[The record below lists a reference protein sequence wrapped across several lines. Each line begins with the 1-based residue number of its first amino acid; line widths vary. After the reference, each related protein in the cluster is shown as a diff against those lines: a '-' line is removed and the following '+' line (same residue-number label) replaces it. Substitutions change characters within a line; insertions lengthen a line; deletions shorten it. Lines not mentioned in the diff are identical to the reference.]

1 MSEQP
6 HIAPFHLLVP
16 PYDALIPLDDVS
28 TIPKSERPHQG
39 VGLVWNLAAGD
50 WGKSFKAAR
59 DRAGGIALIAI
70 LPPAH
75 ELESASRLLSIMEHC
90 RPQSILPFHENPHPR
105 EMVPV
110 LRRFPDDLPVE
121 VTDYLVW
128 RGIDIDRDTMRLI
141 RRTIELSEEL
151 RTVSSLARAVY
162 LSRRALGRR
171 FMSRGIPVPSHWLHF
186 ARILRATLRLQNS
199 RDSLFSIACDLGY
212 PDGFAM
218 SNQMMRLTGV
228 RPSMARQHLGWE
240 WLLESWIHQEVTTY
254 GFSSSLRRALFP
266 EGLLRHRRE
275 GMEHGEATPSA
286 EPEARGPAKFPQLR
300 LRMAEH

>member
-1 MSEQP
+1 MSEQS
-6 HIAPFHLLVP
+6 HTVPFYLLVP

-28 TIPKSERPHQG
+28 TIPKAKRPHQG
-39 VGLVWNLAAGD
+39 VGLVWNMVAGD
-50 WGKSFKAAR
+50 WGKSFRAAR
-59 DRAGGIALIAI
+59 DRAGGIALITI

-90 RPQSILPFHENPHPR
+90 RPQSVLPFHQNPHPR

-121 VTDYLVW
+121 VTDYLLW
-128 RGIDIDRDTMRLI
+128 RGIDVDMDTMRLI
-141 RRTIELSEEL
+141 RRTIELSEDL

-171 FMSRGIPVPSHWLHF
+171 FMSRGLPVPSHWLHF

-212 PDGFAM
+212 PDGFAL
-218 SNQMMRLTGV
+218 SNQMMRLTRV

-240 WLLESWIHQEVTTY
+240 WLLESWIHQEVMTH
-254 GFSSSLRRALFP
+254 GFSSSLRRSLFP
-266 EGLLRHRRE
+266 DGMALGDGKSVGGRRGNESSERDGGDVTGSQQVILRV
-275 GMEHGEATPSA
+275 
-286 EPEARGPAKFPQLR
+286 
-300 LRMAEH
+300 AEH